1 MTRQIRKRAAFV
13 VALNRMPER
22 QTIQSRAAK
31 ESRSIAGYTRID
43 GDGAIKLPGK
53 VVYSLADIAIPI
65 TRKRRRAMAR
75 AVARRVVGVEL

>member
-22 QTIQSRAAK
+22 EQVSERV
-31 ESRSIAGYTRID
+31 S
-43 GDGAIKLPGK
+43 
-53 VVYSLADIAIPI
+53 VPI

-75 AVARRVVGVEL
+75 AVARRVVGDA